1 MFNNMNK
8 LGYAGFKFNHSD
20 FITELVKQLYCN
32 SYLELGVYDGQTLSK
47 VKSYVNRI
55 ISVDIN
61 DLRIEKVGEFHL
73 TTTENFFTYFEEQ
86 IDFIFI
92 DADHNFESV
101 KKDFKN
107 SIKIL
112 SPLGMIAL
120 HDTDPIEEKYL
131 FSGYCGDSY
140 KMDEWIRENYPE
152 LDVMTLPITE
162 AGLTLV
168 KRKSDNRVNFFKK

>member
-1 MFNNMNK
+1 MNK

-20 FITELVKQLYCN
+20 FITELVKQLNCE
-32 SYLELGVYDGQTLSK
+32 SYLELGVYDGVTLSK
-47 VKSYVNRI
+47 VKSHVNRL
-55 ISVDIN
+55 ISVDIK
-61 DLRIEKVGEFHL
+61 DLRKEKIGEFHL
-73 TTTENFFTYFEEQ
+73 TTTDNFFKEFNDK

-92 DADHNFESV
+92 DADHSFESV

-112 SPLGMIAL
+112 SPLGMVVL

-131 FSGYCGDSY
+131 SSGYCGDSY
-140 KMDEWIRENYPE
+140 KMDGWIRENYPD

-168 KRKSDNRVNFFKK
+168 KRKLDNRVNNFIKND

>member
-1 MFNNMNK
+1 MNK
-8 LGYAGFKFNHSD
+8 LGYAGFKYNHSD
-20 FITELVKQLYCN
+20 LIVELVKQLNCDT
-32 SYLELGVYDGQTLSK
+32 YLELGVYDGLTLSK
-47 VKSYVNRI
+47 VKNYVNRL
-55 ISVDIN
+55 ISVDIK
-61 DLRIEKVGEFHL
+61 DLRKEKIGEFHL
-73 TTTENFFTYFEEQ
+73 NTTDGFFESFNDK

-107 SIKIL
+107 SINIL
-112 SPLGMIAL
+112 SPFGMIVL

-131 FSGYCGDSY
+131 DSGYCGDSY
-140 KMDEWIRENYPE
+140 KIDKWIRNNHPE

-168 KRKSDNRVNFFKK
+168 KRKYETRVNQFLKNE

>member
-1 MFNNMNK
+1 MNK

-20 FITELVKQLYCN
+20 FITELVKQLNCS
-32 SYLELGVYDGQTLSK
+32 SYLELGVYDGVTLSK
-47 VKSYVNRI
+47 VKNHVNRL
-55 ISVDIN
+55 ISVDIK
-61 DLRIEKVGEFHL
+61 DLRKEKIGEFHL
-73 TTTENFFTYFEEQ
+73 KNTDNFFENFKDQ

-101 KKDFKN
+101 KKDFEN

-112 SPLGMIAL
+112 SPLGMIVL

-131 FSGYCGDSY
+131 DGGYCGDSY
-140 KMDEWIRENYPE
+140 KMDKWIRENYQD

-168 KRKSDNRVNFFKK
+168 KRKSDNRVNNFIKND